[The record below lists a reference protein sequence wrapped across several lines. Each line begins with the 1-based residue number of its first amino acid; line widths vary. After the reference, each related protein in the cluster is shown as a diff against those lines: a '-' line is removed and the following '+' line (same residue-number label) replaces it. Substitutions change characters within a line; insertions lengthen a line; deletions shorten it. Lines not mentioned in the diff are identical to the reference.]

1 MNTSEALNLE
11 SLKNIL
17 DKYFPERQDSTEV
30 EVGKVLKN
38 LIILNIDAESLVN
51 KIELINLYLP
61 EIEQGEI
68 DRCKADPDYPEF
80 IGKWGKLGAINTVL
94 YFTVP
99 MYPHAGLPPCVD
111 EYLADW
117 KIKNPIRFKQLSK
130 SVSPCVPDPALL
142 GGHSGVTRSP

>member
-38 LIILNIDAESLVN
+38 LIILNINAESLVN

-68 DRCKADPDYPEF
+68 DRCKADADYPEF
-80 IGKWGKLGAINTVL
+80 IRKMG
-94 YFTVP
+94 
-99 MYPHAGLPPCVD
+99 
-111 EYLADW
+111 
-117 KIKNPIRFKQLSK
+117 
-130 SVSPCVPDPALL
+130 
-142 GGHSGVTRSP
+142 

>member
-38 LIILNIDAESLVN
+38 LIILNINAESLVN

-61 EIEQGEI
+61 
-68 DRCKADPDYPEF
+68 
-80 IGKWGKLGAINTVL
+80 
-94 YFTVP
+94 
-99 MYPHAGLPPCVD
+99 
-111 EYLADW
+111 
-117 KIKNPIRFKQLSK
+117 
-130 SVSPCVPDPALL
+130 
-142 GGHSGVTRSP
+142 